1 MAVNKM
7 SNLRMYC
14 TSMEPS
20 HLNFIKNLGYIPV
33 GLGDKNFPEGWIG
46 DNIGHNISHKNKYYA
61 ECTYHYWFWKNYLEK
76 HDGEWIGFCHYR
88 KFWGLEQYKSEDINF
103 NCLDSLVLKKIPEK
117 YDEYETILGEP
128 FFVNQFRGM
137 KFIKNGMKIF
147 LKNPLLFF
155 DKEKRSLNFH
165 FDFMH
170 GENNLSKAIDLL
182 DQENQND
189 FRKFV
194 NNEVSFN
201 PFHMFICKS
210 KEKIKSY
217 YDALFPWLESCEK
230 LFGFDNLQGYGK
242 QRIYAFLAERFMP
255 YWFQKNTKYTTMPI
269 FFYDI
274 RNDLDKL

>member
-1 MAVNKM
+1 M
-7 SNLRMYC
+7 
-14 TSMEPS
+14 
-20 HLNFIKNLGYIPV
+20 GYIPA
-33 GLGDKNFPEGWIG
+33 GLGEKSFKGEWFR
-46 DNIGHNISHKNKYYA
+46 DNTGENISKKNKNYA
-61 ECTYHYWFWKNYLEK
+61 ECTFHYWFWKNYLDN

-103 NCLDSLVLKKIPEK
+103 TRLEDLVVKNIPEK

-155 DKEKRSLNFH
+155 SKERRNLNFH

-194 NNEVSFN
+194 NTEVSFN
-201 PFHMFICKS
+201 PFHMFICNS
-210 KEKIKSY
+210 KKKMKNY
-217 YDALFPWLESCEK
+217 YDVLFPWLENCEK
-230 LFGFDNLQGYGK
+230 IFGFKQLQGYDTK
-242 QRIYAFLAERFMP
+242 RLYAYLAERYLSF
-255 YWFQKNTKYTTMPI
+255 WFKKYTRSINWPLVT
-269 FFYDI
+269 
-274 RNDLDKL
+274 LDPENF

>member
-1 MAVNKM
+1 MF
-7 SNLRMYC
+7 C
-14 TSMEPS
+14 TTLEPK
-20 HLNFIKNLGYIPV
+20 HYEFIKKLGYISV
-33 GLGDKNFPEGWIG
+33 GLGEKNFIG
-46 DNIGHNISHKNKYYA
+46 DWFRDNSGQNISKKNKNYA
-61 ECTYHYWFWKNYLEK
+61 ECTYHYWFWKNYLDK
-76 HDGEWIGFCHYR
+76 HDDEWIGFCHYR
-88 KFWGLEQYKSEDINF
+88 KFWSLEQYNPEDISF
-103 NCLDSLVLKKIPEK
+103 NRLEELVLKKIPEK

-137 KFIKNGMKIF
+137 KFIKKGMKIF
-147 LKNPLLFF
+147 LKNPFLFF
-155 DKEKRSLNFH
+155 DKTKRNLNFH

-194 NNEVSFN
+194 NTEISFN

-210 KEKIKSY
+210 KEKMKNY
-217 YDALFPWLESCEK
+217 YEVLFPWLESCEK

-242 QRIYAFLAERFMP
+242 QRIYAFLAERFMS

>member
-1 MAVNKM
+1 MF
-7 SNLRMYC
+7 C
-14 TSMEPS
+14 TSLEPS
-20 HLNFIKNLGYIPV
+20 HYEFIKKLGYVPV
-33 GLGDKNFPEGWIG
+33 ALGDKSFTG
-46 DNIGHNISHKNKYYA
+46 DWLRDNSGPNISKKNKNYA
-61 ECTYHYWFWKNYLEK
+61 ECTYHYWFWKNYLDK
-76 HDGEWIGFCHYR
+76 YDGEWIGFCHYR
-88 KFWGLEQYKSEDINF
+88 KFWSLERYNPEDINF
-103 NCLDSLVLKKIPEK
+103 NSLDELVLKKIPEK
-117 YDEYETILGEP
+117 YEEYETILGEP

-137 KFIKNGMKIF
+137 KFIKKGMKIF

-155 DKEKRSLNFH
+155 DKKRRSLNFH

-194 NNEVSFN
+194 NTEISFN

-210 KEKIKSY
+210 KEKMKNY
-217 YDALFPWLESCEK
+217 YEVLFPWLEGCEK

-242 QRIYAFLAERFMP
+242 QRIYAFLAERLMS

-274 RNDLDKL
+274 RNDLDKS